1 MKGKILITFFVVSLL
16 LAIIPYE
23 NVNALVFQEVIGF
36 EAPDGV
42 KNLPYNDGFLKT
54 QKNNSFAGTSRFS
67 VNDTYVKSGVLNF
80 KIYPLTT
87 SMGKPSGWFNLTYDK
102 AQYLTGIEFWFGNLT
117 FLSASGDGVH
127 FIFYNETTQGTKMRT
142 SPSTTYPSQSMMD
155 FKFAYS
161 GTSYYIQFGG
171 IQQKVNATKNEK
183 IIITVTSPSGYQ
195 TLSYVAYDGDRYT
208 KTNYVPSNSSSY
220 VNNCRI
226 DRMMVVTSNS
236 GIAVYLDDLKYNISD
251 SYESTYEGECGYD
264 LSSYQKIGID
274 NTPQTVD
281 INGYQLMKIYNV
293 YSNGYLMGVSL
304 CVSPSQYAYDSNL
317 ANYTCSLLGF
327 NLGSA
332 DCFSQDGFMYRL
344 FWSANINLGT
354 PTSENQQSGYLLY
367 AQFFHTKA
375 LWGNT
380 YWQVCMGSYQSD
392 LDSDGNTYFKYG
404 STTGVPQTRYERDLG
419 VSFYLLGGLHNASY
433 GFTDRLGL
441 HNYVGSNSTGFQYT
455 LGQPEGIVC
464 SYLLGNGAYSYKLE
478 IYRNLTTLVKT
489 EYNLQFPSGVI
500 GYIPVTIGRY
510 TFKLYNYHYTYN
522 ITAYVSGTLPDFF
535 ITTNPLMTS
544 PFQSYDIFYKF
555 YHAQGDRG
563 IIGLFHEQSDCNNFL
578 NAFQHIDIANNI
590 TTSTPYSSTATE
602 NEYLTLFIN
611 NSQKSPVAYTTHIIK
626 NPNVAENYIIASSEN
641 IEITEGNP
649 EGANITIYGTHLLP
663 LCDIGIY
670 IDGALKKSV
679 KYEQVFSYDYVPLLG
694 GLHNV
699 SLRVMMNGTLTTL
712 DYCMITVTIITP
724 DDEEGGGGDLGGLLP
739 PPYSYI
745 MGAIITIAL
754 MILPSI
760 ALGKVGLAQS
770 ESLKYVPIFSGTLGF
785 ILSCLIGFF
794 PWYAIFALA
803 FVLILIIVV
812 LYLSKNKS
820 G

>member
-1 MKGKILITFFVVSLL
+1 MKGKILITFFVALFL
-16 LAIIPYE
+16 LAIVPYE
-23 NVNALVFQEVIGF
+23 TIQATSSTYEIDFESCIADSPITYSQTTYIMTKKKSGYVNASSSVPKTGLTDLGIYSIG
-36 EAPDGV
+36 GI
-42 KNLPYNDGFLKT
+42 G
-54 QKNNSFAGTSRFS
+54 G
-67 VNDTYVKSGVLNF
+67 
-80 KIYPLTT
+80 
-87 SMGKPSGWFNLTYDK
+87 SGWINLSYDK
-102 AQYLTGIEFWFGNLT
+102 SVYLTSFRIWLRATYSVSSTEFYMIMYNKTTQWSKLSSALSPNTTNSILT
-117 FLSASGDGVH
+117 FMAS
-127 FIFYNETTQGTKMRT
+127 
-142 SPSTTYPSQSMMD
+142 
-155 FKFAYS
+155 YS
-161 GTSYYIQFGG
+161 GTGLGSAISGNYIAGSSKLWSIYNQ
-171 IQQKVNATKNEK
+171 IN
-183 IIITVTSPSGYQ
+183 ISITDSLGHGTLWRNNSTPVTF
-195 TLSYVAYDGDRYT
+195 TC
-208 KTNYVPSNSSSY
+208 SNSTAI
-220 VNNCRI
+220 NNDCRI
-226 DRMMVVTSNS
+226 DSIYFYSTDWHSVNY
-236 GIAVYLDDLKYNISD
+236 IDDINLTLST
-251 SYESTYEGECGYD
+251 SYEPSYSGGCGYD

-327 NLGSA
+327 DLGGA

-367 AQFFHTKA
+367 AQFFHTKK

-380 YWQVCMGSYQSD
+380 YWQVCMGSYESD

-404 STTGVPQTRYERDLG
+404 STMGVPQTRYERDLG

-464 SYLLGNGAYSYKLE
+464 SYLLGNGAYSYRLE
-478 IYRNLTTLVKT
+478 IYKNLTTLVKT

-555 YHAQGDRG
+555 YHAQGNRG

-641 IEITEGNP
+641 IEITEGNQ
-649 EGANITIYGTHLLP
+649 EGANITIYGTHLFP

-679 KYEQVFSYDYVPLLG
+679 KYEQVFNYDYVPLIG

-699 SLRVMMNGTLTTL
+699 SLRVMMNGTLVTL

-724 DDEEGGGGDLGGLLP
+724 DEGEGGGGDLGGLLP

-745 MGAIITIAL
+745 MGAILTIVI
-754 MILPSI
+754 MVLPTI
-760 ALGKVGLAQS
+760 ALGKIGMAQS
-770 ESLKYVPIFSGTLGF
+770 ETLKYVPVFSGSLGF
-785 ILSCLIGFF
+785 ILCCLIGFF
-794 PWYAIFALA
+794 PWYSIFALS
-803 FVLILIIVV
+803 FILIMIIVV
-812 LYLSKNKS
+812 LYLSKKKE
-820 G
+820 